1 MHPTLHTVERI
12 CEKAL
17 NSGDFEQIKALFQAT
32 KGRYILKRP
41 AYLNAKIIEAAGEA
55 KDSETVI
62 NAYLDI
68 LDYEA
73 EITAENQESVFKNV
87 MEAISYDEAI
97 DHVLFGHVQE
107 QMKKRD
113 LDTRLYSIV
122 YYLNINGGLTVA
134 DLLIELNRDE
144 NVQKIPNS
152 DYFKAQFVDK
162 VVRDDEFKAA

>member
-1 MHPTLHTVERI
+1 
-12 CEKAL
+12 
-17 NSGDFEQIKALFQAT
+17 
-32 KGRYILKRP
+32 
-41 AYLNAKIIEAAGEA
+41 
-55 KDSETVI
+55 
-62 NAYLDI
+62 
-68 LDYEA
+68 
-73 EITAENQESVFKNV
+73 